1 MPRKSKNEIQLR
13 SLESHGFYTG
23 FDKENMLY
31 AVLIRSPS
39 PSGKLKSVTAADLP
53 EDYHLITAKN
63 LKASKTITLNKIQA
77 KVFGFGNISYL
88 GEPLALLCGPKEQK
102 TINLVDSVNI
112 NLEVENLETALNNV
126 IENSKNE
133 EDNTTKDFSQ
143 FVEQINE
150 MPSLNTVI
158 SKSQSEKETDT
169 FVAQRIIKYG
179 LYKTLSEYEA
189 DKALLEGKQVVEDTW
204 SYEIPTPSWQET
216 SGAFAYFED
225 KNLHIYIPTRWTSFL
240 QKSIS
245 EVTGLD
251 INRIFIHKTRVSNI
265 FPNGLWRTTLIG
277 VQVAAASYITKKPVK
292 LVLSPEE
299 QNLYMSPGFETKI
312 TYKTVLNPEGRI
324 ETLKADID
332 IDVGFSNPFAQE
344 LTDRIAITA
353 CNYYKPLNM
362 VVKAVAHSSKNPPT
376 SISTKSV
383 ASQAFFAAENHI
395 QKICDNSDFLPDE
408 IRLINSVQDS
418 KAGKTKPF
426 PFSIEIENLSQTI
439 TQAIVNSDFKRKYS
453 SFHMEAIDRL
463 SEDSRPFFALP
474 LRGIGISSGYNN
486 SGYRGVT
493 TFSYDTKIEV
503 TLTQQDKLIIKAIKP
518 SDVIQKIWKNTASE
532 ILQIPKQNIIIDSN
546 FLIEEL
552 PEMPEESFGSIG
564 IMNEII
570 KKCCL
575 DIQKK
580 RFHEPLPLTSKRG
593 IPQAAKTKWDKDSF
607 SGAPF
612 FTTSFATCV
621 VEVEVD
627 TYTYNEKIKGIWI
640 TADCGELFDES
651 AAIRTIRLEVQQEL
665 SLLVKD
671 KTLSCDALHIQ
682 FIDSK
687 NKSGQVGGLVHNTLP
702 AAFSSAMS
710 LALAAQL
717 TRLPFTESEIYELIT
732 KRTQS
737 SLNIKKHENKKEEKT
752 E

>member
-1 MPRKSKNEIQLR
+1 MPKKSKEEKQLR

-23 FDKENMLY
+23 HEKDDMLY

-39 PSGKLKSVTAADLP
+39 PSGKLKSVTAPELP

-63 LKASKTITLNKIQA
+63 LKNAKTITLNKVQA

-102 TINLVDSVNI
+102 TINLADSVNI

-126 IENSKNE
+126 IEQSKNE
-133 EDNTTKDFSQ
+133 EDNTVKDFSQ

-158 SKSQSEKETDT
+158 SKSQAEKEIDHFT
-169 FVAQRIIKYG
+169 AQRIIKYG
-179 LYKTLSEYEA
+179 LYKTHSEYEA
-189 DKALLEGKQVVEDTW
+189 DKALLEGRQVVEDTW
-204 SYEIPTPSWQET
+204 NYVFTTPPWQET

-225 KNLHIYIPTRWTSFL
+225 KNLHICIPTRWTSFL

-251 INRIFIHKTRVSNI
+251 INRIYVHKTRVSNI

-277 VQVAAASYITKKPVK
+277 VQVAVACYITKKPVK
-292 LVLSPEE
+292 LVFSPEE
-299 QNLYMSPGFETKI
+299 QEMYMNPGFETTI
-312 TYKTVLNPEGRI
+312 TYKTVLNPDGRI
-324 ETLKADID
+324 ETLKAEID

-362 VVKAVAHSSKNPPT
+362 VVKAVAHTSKNPPT
-376 SISTKSV
+376 SISAKNV
-383 ASQAFFAAENHI
+383 ASQAFFAVENHI
-395 QKICDNSDFLPDE
+395 QKISDNSDYLPDE
-408 IRLINSVQDS
+408 IRLINSIPDPKTE
-418 KAGKTKPF
+418 KANPF
-426 PFSIEIENLSQTI
+426 PFIIETENTAQTI
-439 TQAIVNSDFKRKYS
+439 TQAIINSDFKRKYS

-463 SEDSRPFFALP
+463 SKDSRPFFALP
-474 LRGIGISSGYNN
+474 LRGIGIASGYNN
-486 SGYRGVT
+486 SGYRGLT
-493 TFSYDTKIEV
+493 TFSYNTKIEV

-532 ILQIPKQNIIIDSN
+532 ILQIQKQNIIIDSE
-546 FLIEEL
+546 FSIEEL

-593 IPQAAKTKWDKDSF
+593 IPQAAKAKWDKDTF
-607 SGAPF
+607 SGTPF

-621 VEVEVD
+621 VEVELD

-640 TADCGELFDES
+640 TADCGELFDEN

-671 KTLSCDALHIQ
+671 RTLSCDELHIQ
-682 FIDSK
+682 FIESK

-717 TRLPFTESEIYELIT
+717 TRLPFTESELYELIT
-732 KRTQS
+732 KRTQL
-737 SLNIKKHENKKEEKT
+737 SLNIEKNENKEE
-752 E
+752 ESE